1 MKYQKL
7 KLSKIFLVGIVNT
20 ICGYSIFSLLLY
32 FFSGY
37 FRYSYLAISIVSNIL
52 SISIAFMNYK
62 FFIFQTKGNY
72 MREYFKFYI
81 TYAFSICFGLIMLP
95 FLVEVFHLSPY
106 IAGFLLIPLSA
117 IISFIGH
124 SKFSFKNV

>member
-1 MKYQKL
+1 
-7 KLSKIFLVGIVNT
+7 
-20 ICGYSIFSLLLY
+20 
-32 FFSGY
+32 
-37 FRYSYLAISIVSNIL
+37 
-52 SISIAFMNYK
+52 MNYK